1 MTCENQNEENLFVF
15 ELYLK
20 IHFLMC
26 KYFLLQVQF
35 FSPACFYCDT
45 WLTRGVWL
53 LNQPPGFLNNLGSFF
68 SNICRDD

>member
-45 WLTRGVWL
+45 
-53 LNQPPGFLNNLGSFF
+53 
-68 SNICRDD
+68 